1 MSVRESLRGRDEWRV
16 ASNFLRRVA
25 ARTIVLMV
33 LLAVCAAPAGPDE
46 KPPDAK
52 QKPQSSVLQSRV
64 FQAML
69 ERAKAVRVSSENR
82 PDPAV
87 KMIAEP
93 LMHFSDPEINI
104 LDGRLWAWC
113 DGGRPQAMMKVEAHQ
128 WNGDVLPQVTWVHCF
143 VTTSPERIVAVW
155 PNGPRFTARE
165 PGLKLEAFAN
175 GPRPAESK
183 AARLTQMKALARRF
197 AARQIDEGKKD
208 LEMRLLPTPIYRYAD
223 REAGV
228 EDGAAFVFASSG
240 TNPTLLLLV
249 ELSEPE
255 GREPQWQYS
264 LARMTVRAMT
274 VKLDGQVVYEQAF
287 AGFGGVVQPSWLAF
301 PQKGLL
307 PDEPEKEEP
316 KL

>member
-1 MSVRESLRGRDEWRV
+1 MSPPKPAGRAHGIVGRQRCDSRL
-16 ASNFLRRVA
+16 ARRLFACVFCGCCLA
-25 ARTIVLMV
+25 AFG
-33 LLAVCAAPAGPDE
+33 AAPSEPE
-46 KPPDAK
+46 EETPDAK
-52 QKPQSSVLQSRV
+52 RKTESRV
-64 FQAML
+64 FQAMR

-113 DGGRPQAMMKVEAHQ
+113 DGGRPQAMMKIEAHQ

-143 VTTSPERIVAVW
+143 VSTSPERVVAVW
-155 PNGPRFTARE
+155 PNGPQFAARE

-175 GPRPAESK
+175 APRPAESK
-183 AARLTQMKALARRF
+183 AGRLTQMKALARRF
-197 AARQIDEGKKD
+197 SARQIDEAQKD
-208 LEMRLLPTPIYRYAD
+208 LEMRLLPTPVYRYAD

-255 GREPQWQYS
+255 GQAAQWQYS
-264 LARMTVRAMT
+264 LARMTIRAMT
-274 VKLDGQVVYEQAF
+274 VKLDKLVVYEQAF
-287 AGFGGVVQPSWLAF
+287 AGFGGVVQPSWLVF
-301 PQKGLL
+301 FQKGLL
-307 PDEPEKEEP
+307 PDEPEK
-316 KL
+316 

>member
-1 MSVRESLRGRDEWRV
+1 MSTPKSAGGERGFVGRWGRG
-16 ASNFLRRVA
+16 ARLSRRLIAYGFCACCLA
-25 ARTIVLMV
+25 AVG
-33 LLAVCAAPAGPDE
+33 AAPVEPDE
-46 KPPDAK
+46 APPDAK
-52 QKPQSSVLQSRV
+52 QKAESRV
-64 FQAML
+64 FRAMR

-87 KMIAEP
+87 NMIGEP

-143 VTTSPERIVAVW
+143 VSTSPERIVAVW

-175 GPRPAESK
+175 APRPAESK
-183 AARLTQMKALARRF
+183 TGRLTQMKALARRF
-197 AARQIDEGKKD
+197 SARQIDEAKKD

-223 REAGV
+223 PEAGV
-228 EDGAAFVFASSG
+228 KDGAAFVFASSG

-249 ELSEPE
+249 EMSEPE
-255 GREPQWQYS
+255 GREAKWQYS
-264 LARMTVRAMT
+264 LARMTVRAVT
-274 VKLDGQVVYEQAF
+274 VKLESEVVYEQAF

-307 PDEPEKEEP
+307 PDEPEK
-316 KL
+316 